1 MDELFKSITEVVPEV
16 QKTYFE
22 RISVLQRIF
31 KDGPIGRKGL
41 AEKLGITERPLRAI
55 TDVLKQQGLI
65 DSSPAGMTITPKG
78 ERAIATGQDLW
89 RDSNKIH
96 LQEKH
101 LADVLN
107 IADARIVSGDI
118 DQDQHILFEMGLQV
132 SKYLDTNLPAGNHT
146 IAVTGG
152 STMLEVSEHV
162 QLAPSADRHFTV
174 VAARGGIGDAS
185 ATQANTISDIL
196 AQKLYGHNISL
207 YAPENL
213 SEVANMALMN
223 DPVIQSTLK
232 RLKEA
237 NILLFSVGNAK
248 IMARRRGL
256 DLESSSKIK
265 SNHAVGEV
273 FGCFFDKEGNIVH
286 RIPRIGLQLE
296 DLADIDLPILI
307 AGGSVK
313 AEAIQAFAKLAPK
326 QLVIITDQG
335 ASNMV
340 LNGESH

>member
-1 MDELFKSITEVVPEV
+1 MDDLFNKITEVVPEL
-16 QKTYFE
+16 QDIYFD
-22 RISVLQRIF
+22 RIAVLQRIF

-41 AEKLGITERPLRAI
+41 AEKLAMTERPLRTI
-55 TDVLKQQGLI
+55 TDILKKQGLI
-65 DSSPAGMTITPKG
+65 DSSPAGMTITSKG
-78 ERAIATGQDLW
+78 EMAIAIGQDLW
-89 RDSNKIH
+89 RDIEKIH
-96 LQEKH
+96 LQEKA

-118 DQDQHILFEMGLQV
+118 DSDKNILFEMGLQV
-132 SKYLDTNLPAGNHT
+132 SKYLDANLPDGHHT

-152 STMLEVSEHV
+152 STMLEVSEHI
-162 QLAPSADRHFTV
+162 QLTPSLDRHFTV

-196 AQKLYGHNISL
+196 AQRLHGHNVSL

-213 SEVANMALMN
+213 SEIANMALMN
-223 DPVIQSTLK
+223 DPVIQSTLS

-256 DLESSSKIK
+256 DAESVSNIKIDR
-265 SNHAVGEV
+265 AVGEA
-273 FGCFFDKEGNIVH
+273 FGCFFDKEGKIVH
-286 RIPRIGLQLE
+286 RIPRIGLQIE
-296 DLADIDLPILI
+296 DLADIEMPILI
-307 AGGSVK
+307 AGGNVK
-313 AEAIQAFAKLAPK
+313 AEAIEAFAKLAPK

-335 ASNMV
+335 ASNKV

>member
-1 MDELFKSITEVVPEV
+1 MDNLFDDILKVVPEL
-16 QKTYFE
+16 KEDYFE
-22 RISVLQRIF
+22 RIRVLQRIL

-41 AEKLGITERPLRAI
+41 AENLAMTERPLRTI
-55 TDVLKQQGLI
+55 TDILKRQGLI
-65 DSSPAGMTITPKG
+65 DSSPAGMTITSQG

-89 RDSNKIH
+89 RDISKIH
-96 LQEKH
+96 LHEKA

-118 DQDQHILFEMGLQV
+118 DLDKNILFEMGLQV
-132 SKYLDTNLPAGNHT
+132 SKYLDNKLSDGNHT
-146 IAVTGG
+146 IAITGG
-152 STMLEVSEHV
+152 STMLAVSEHI
-162 QLAPSADRHFTV
+162 QLNHSANRHFTV

-196 AQKLYGHNISL
+196 AQRLHGHNISL

-213 SEVANMALMN
+213 SEVANKALMN
-223 DPVIQSTLK
+223 DPVIQSTLS

-237 NILLFSVGNAK
+237 NVLLFSVGSAK

-256 DLESSSKIK
+256 DSKSNSKIK
-265 SNHAVGEV
+265 TDHAVGEA
-273 FGCFFDKEGNIVH
+273 FGCFFDKDGNIVH
-286 RIPRIGLQLE
+286 RVPRIGLQLE
-296 DLADIDLPILI
+296 DLADVDLPILI
-307 AGGSVK
+307 AGGNMK

-335 ASNMV
+335 ASNTV